1 MSFFDFDEYL
11 SSKQKNNSIENYFSK
26 SNFEKCN
33 VILINWIIYN
43 DNDNDNDILNMII
56 DL

>member
-43 DNDNDNDILNMII
+43 DNDNDILNMII